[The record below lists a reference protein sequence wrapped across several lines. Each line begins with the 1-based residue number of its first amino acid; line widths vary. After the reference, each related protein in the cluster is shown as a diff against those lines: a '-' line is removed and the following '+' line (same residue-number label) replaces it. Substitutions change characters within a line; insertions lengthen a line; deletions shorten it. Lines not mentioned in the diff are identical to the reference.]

1 MNENKNITDNPKTP
15 DEVFCQVQLRVIRFF
30 VEVTDTAL

>member
-1 MNENKNITDNPKTP
+1 MENKKQENNAKTISGQF
-15 DEVFCQVQLRVIRFF
+15 EAGVIRFF